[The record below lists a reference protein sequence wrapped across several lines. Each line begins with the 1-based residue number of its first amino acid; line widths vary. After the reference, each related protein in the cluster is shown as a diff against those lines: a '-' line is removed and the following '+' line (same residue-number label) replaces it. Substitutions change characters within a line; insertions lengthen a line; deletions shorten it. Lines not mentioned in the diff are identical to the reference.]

1 MLFVKKSL
9 FTKKVKNMNRMVYNP
24 ASGIY
29 EQSNEFPDM
38 YNSNPMSARNNDGSG
53 GNTCIGGNMAFSP
66 GYGGYNVAAGRI
78 ENAAALKLQYQSVNA
93 RQDFAQRERERHV
106 QKEAS
111 TAKLAKVAEQNYKS
125 SAQCAY
131 LKEAVKADKM
141 LASMKNK
148 K

>member
-38 YNSNPMSARNNDGSG
+38 YNSTPMSARNNDGSG

-93 RQDFAQRERERHV
+93 RQDAAQRERER
-106 QKEAS
+106 
-111 TAKLAKVAEQNYKS
+111 YKS

>member
-1 MLFVKKSL
+1 
-9 FTKKVKNMNRMVYNP
+9 MNRMVYNP

-66 GYGGYNVAAGRI
+66 GYQGYNVAAGRK
-78 ENAAALKLQYQSVNA
+78 ENAAAVKLQQQSVNA
-93 RQDFAQRERERHV
+93 RQDAAQRERERYV
-106 QKEAS
+106 QKEAN

-125 SAQCAY
+125 SAQCTY
-131 LKEAVKADKM
+131 LKEAVKADQM

>member
-1 MLFVKKSL
+1 
-9 FTKKVKNMNRMVYNP
+9 MVYNP
-24 ASGIY
+24 ATGIY

-38 YNSNPMSARNNDGSG
+38 YNSNPMSARNNDGVGG

-66 GYGGYNVAAGRI
+66 GYQGYNTQVGRTENSAAVR
-78 ENAAALKLQYQSVNA
+78 LQYQSVNA
-93 RQDFAQRERERHV
+93 KQDFAQRERERYV

-111 TAKLAKVAEQNYKS
+111 TAKLAKVAEQNYQS

-141 LASMKNK
+141 LANIKNK

>member
-1 MLFVKKSL
+1 
-9 FTKKVKNMNRMVYNP
+9 MNRMVYNP

-38 YNSNPMSARNNDGSG
+38 YNSNPMSARNDGGEG
-53 GNTCIGGNMAFSP
+53 GNTSIGGNMAFSP
-66 GYGGYNVAAGRI
+66 GYQGYNAQVGRT
-78 ENAAALKLQYQSVNA
+78 ENAAAVKLQQQSVSA
-93 RQDFAQRERERHV
+93 RQDFAQRERERYV
-106 QKEAS
+106 QKEAN

-125 SAQCAY
+125 SAQCAN

>member
-1 MLFVKKSL
+1 
-9 FTKKVKNMNRMVYNP
+9 
-24 ASGIY
+24 
-29 EQSNEFPDM
+29 
-38 YNSNPMSARNNDGSG
+38 MSARNNDGPG

-66 GYGGYNVAAGRI
+66 GYQGYNAQVGKTQ
-78 ENAAALKLQYQSVNA
+78 NAAAVKLQQQSVNA
-93 RQDFAQRERERHV
+93 RQDFAQRERERYV
-106 QKEAS
+106 QNEAS
-111 TAKLAKVAEQNYKS
+111 TANLAKVAEQNYKS

>member
-1 MLFVKKSL
+1 
-9 FTKKVKNMNRMVYNP
+9 MNRMVYNP

-38 YNSNPMSARNNDGSG
+38 YNSNPMSARNNDGGG

-66 GYGGYNVAAGRI
+66 GYQGYNAQVGRT
-78 ENAAALKLQYQSVNA
+78 ENAAAVKLQQQSVNT
-93 RQDFAQRERERHV
+93 RQNFAQWERERHAE
-106 QKEAS
+106 KEAS

>member
-38 YNSNPMSARNNDGSG
+38 YNSTPMSARNNDGSG

-78 ENAAALKLQYQSVNA
+78 ENAAALKLRYQSVNA

-125 SAQCAY
+125 SAQCAC

>member
-1 MLFVKKSL
+1 
-9 FTKKVKNMNRMVYNP
+9 MNRMVYNP

-38 YNSNPMSARNNDGSG
+38 YNSNPMSARNDGGGG
-53 GNTCIGGNMAFSP
+53 GNTSIGGNMAFSP
-66 GYGGYNVAAGRI
+66 GYQGYNAQVGRT
-78 ENAAALKLQYQSVNA
+78 ENAAAVKLQQQSVSA
-93 RQDFAQRERERHV
+93 RQDFAQRERERYV
-106 QKEAS
+106 QKEAN

-125 SAQCAY
+125 AQCAN

-141 LASMKNK
+141 LASIKNK

>member
-1 MLFVKKSL
+1 
-9 FTKKVKNMNRMVYNP
+9 MNRMVYNP

-38 YNSNPMSARNNDGSG
+38 YNSNPMSSRNNDGSG

-66 GYGGYNVAAGRI
+66 GYQGYNAQVGRT
-78 ENAAALKLQYQSVNA
+78 ENAAAVKLQQQSVNA
-93 RQDFAQRERERHV
+93 RQDAAQRERERYV
-106 QKEAS
+106 QKEAN

-125 SAQCAY
+125 SAQCTY